1 MCVCARARASV
12 CVCMYTPL
20 VNGASSGEPLGS
32 PSGSRARVAPE
43 LESLLVTWA
52 LTHGG
57 LERDRVYLE
66 RDRVYL
72 ERDRVYLERDS
83 VYLERDRAYLERDR
97 VLLGHRPRVVGK
109 GIGGATTGLENVL
122 L

>member
-1 MCVCARARASV
+1 MCVCVCVRARASV

-72 ERDRVYLERDS
+72 ERDS

>member
-1 MCVCARARASV
+1 
-12 CVCMYTPL
+12 MYTPL

-66 RDRVYL
+66 RD
-72 ERDRVYLERDS
+72 S